1 MNTFDRMLNLTLI
14 HNYFMELFSFIFNL
28 LVFFVSTIF
37 VNNLK
42 F

>member
-1 MNTFDRMLNLTLI
+1 MSTFDRMLNLTLI
-14 HNYFMELFSFIFNL
+14 HNYFMKLFSFIFNT